1 MVSKEGSV
9 DSMADYTASDFRKG
23 LRVEIDGVPYLIS
36 EFNFVKP
43 GKGAAIYTCRLKSL
57 IDGNTFVRA
66 FRSNDVLKKPDLEE
80 RTMRYSHVETDHYIF
95 MDENYEQFTLTG
107 DVLGDNRFFL
117 FDDCEVRV
125 LYHNGRPVD
134 VTLPTFIEK
143 EVLDTEPGARGN
155 TATNVTKP
163 AKINGGFEI
172 QVPLFVSQGDTIKID
187 TRTGEYADRV
197 LKK

>member
-1 MVSKEGSV
+1 MA
-9 DSMADYTASDFRKG
+9 ADYTASDFRKG
-23 LRVEIDGVPYLIS
+23 LRVELDNVPYVIS

-57 IDGNTFVRA
+57 LDGNTYVRN
-66 FRSNDVLKKPDLEE
+66 FRSNDTLKRPDLEE
-80 RTMRYSHVETDHYIF
+80 RTMRYSHKEGDDDFIF
-95 MDENYEQFTLTG
+95 MDENFEQFTLSG
-107 DVLGDNRFFL
+107 KVLGDNQYFL
-117 FDDCEVRV
+117 FEDCEVHV

-143 EVLDTEPGARGN
+143 EILDTEPGARGN
-155 TATNVTKP
+155 TATNVLKA

-172 QVPLFVSQGDTIKID
+172 QVPLFINQGDTIKID

>member
-1 MVSKEGSV
+1 
-9 DSMADYTASDFRKG
+9 MADYTAPDLRKG
-23 LRVEIDGVPYLIS
+23 LRVEMDGVPYVIT

-57 IDGNTFVRA
+57 LDGNTFVKN

-80 RTMRYSHVETDHYIF
+80 RTMHYSYAEGDDFIF
-95 MDENYEQFTLTG
+95 LDENFEQAIITG
-107 DVLGDNRFFL
+107 SVLGDSKYFL
-117 FDDCEVRV
+117 FEECEVSV

-134 VTLPTFIEK
+134 VTLPTFVEK
-143 EVLDTEPGARGN
+143 EILDTEPGARGN
-155 TATNVTKP
+155 TATNVLKA

-172 QVPLFVSQGDTIKID
+172 QVPLFINQGDIVKID
-187 TRTGEYADRV
+187 TRSGEYADRV

>member
-1 MVSKEGSV
+1 MA
-9 DSMADYTASDFRKG
+9 ADYTASDFRKG
-23 LRVEIDGVPYLIS
+23 LRVELDGIPYLIS

-57 IDGNTFVRA
+57 LDGNTYVRN
-66 FRSNDVLKKPDLEE
+66 FRSNDTLKKPDLEE
-80 RTMRYSHVETDHYIF
+80 RTMRYSHYEGDDYIF
-95 MDENYEQFTLTG
+95 MDENFEQFTLAG
-107 DVLGDNRFFL
+107 SVLGDNKYFL
-117 FDDCEVRV
+117 FEDCEVHV

-143 EVLDTEPGARGN
+143 VVLETEPGARGN
-155 TATNVTKP
+155 TATNVLKP

-172 QVPLFVSQGDTIKID
+172 AVPLFINQGDTIKID
-187 TRTGEYADRV
+187 TRTGEYSDRV